1 MENAPTESNS
11 QIFRMKLPMMNGAR
25 ESAERFTKDLP
36 SDLTGCTV
44 ELDGKIMRVSTQGFA
59 DELCKQIL
67 EIRNASSLILL
78 DVPEILSVY
87 VLRSA
92 KLRNCERVTV
102 VKS

>member
-1 MENAPTESNS
+1 MENALPESNAK
-11 QIFRMKLPMMNGAR
+11 IFRMELPRMNGAR

-36 SDLTGCTV
+36 SDLSDCTV
-44 ELDGKIMRVSTQGFA
+44 ELDGRIMRVSSQGFA

-67 EIRNASSLILL
+67 EIRNASSLILR

-87 VLRSA
+87 VLKSA
-92 KLRNCERVTV
+92 KLRDCERVTV